1 MKICAVLIFFFVLQI
16 VTSDN
21 LPKPKTLTKEQMEHS
36 EKEFLDELENE
47 FNFHK
52 QPQTSPQ
59 ITQPQTSPQITQPTV
74 QQTYFGSLSSK
85 LSEAKDFLENESLDL
100 GSKIMSSI
108 DQISSNLKDL
118 LKTTKQLFDESGQFP
133 LAKEFPNRK
142 VNYSQCQHIGV
153 IENTCIELY
162 FEEKSTNLGIR
173 LIIRDRI
180 VLDQNASTTGCL
192 DEIRLVKLVAYIP
205 MLIPFKKLIRSMMKF
220 YGQIPVH
227 FFGICI
233 KEKSGEILLDT
244 KLICFRG
251 NCLQKGEIS
260 FGKFNL

>member
-1 MKICAVLIFFFVLQI
+1 MKICVIVLIFFFVLQI

-52 QPQTSPQ
+52 QT
-59 ITQPQTSPQITQPTV
+59 QTSPQITQPTV
-74 QQTYFGSLSSK
+74 QQTYFDSLSSK
-85 LSEAKDFLENESLDL
+85 LYEAKDFLENESLYL
-100 GSKIMSSI
+100 GSKIKSSV
-108 DQISSNLKDL
+108 DQISSKLKDL
-118 LKTTKQLFDESGQFP
+118 LKTTEQLFDESGQFP

-180 VLDQNASTTGCL
+180 VLDQSASTTGCL
-192 DEIRLVKLVAYIP
+192 DEIRLVKLIAYIP
-205 MLIPFKKLIRSMMKF
+205 MLIPYKKLIRSMMKF

-227 FFGICI
+227 FFGICF

-260 FGKFNL
+260 FGKFLNL

>member
-1 MKICAVLIFFFVLQI
+1 MKICVVVLIFFFVLQI

-21 LPKPKTLTKEQMEHS
+21 RPKPKTLTKEQMEHS

-52 QPQTSPQ
+52 PQTSPQ
-59 ITQPQTSPQITQPTV
+59 ITQPAV

-85 LSEAKDFLENESLDL
+85 LYEAKDFLENESLD
-100 GSKIMSSI
+100 KIMSSV
-108 DQISSNLKDL
+108 DQISSKLKDL

-192 DEIRLVKLVAYIP
+192 DEIRLVKLIAYIP
-205 MLIPFKKLIRSMMKF
+205 MLIPFKKLIHSMMKF

-227 FFGICI
+227 FFGICL

-260 FGKFNL
+260 FGKFLHL